1 MTIELFVHPFSSYCQ
16 KAITAFYENDT
27 PFAQRLLEPGGGPVF
42 DELKRLWPIGKFP
55 LLREGERVVPEATS
69 IVEYLHVHH
78 PGPVRLIPDDPD
90 AAIEVRMM
98 DRFFDNYVATPQ
110 QRLVF
115 DQIRPAEARNPVDV
129 AEARAMLD
137 TAYAWLDNRMADR
150 EWAAGPSGRIV
161 PRTSLDHA
169 GHGQPDGFS
178 LADISAGPQ
187 LFYADWSHPMD
198 GRYPHV
204 GAYRE
209 RLMARPAFRRAIE
222 EARPYRAFFPGGAP
236 DRD

>member
-1 MTIELFVHPFSSYCQ
+1 MTIELFAHPFSSYCQ
-16 KAITAFYENDT
+16 KAITALYENET
-27 PFAQRLLEPGGGPVF
+27 PFTLRMLEPGGGPNQE
-42 DELKRLWPIGKFP
+42 ELKRLWPIGKFP
-55 LLREGERVVPEATS
+55 VLRDGERVVPEATS

-90 AAIEVRMM
+90 AALEVRML

-115 DQIRPAEARNPVDV
+115 DQIRPEEARNSADV
-129 AEARAMLD
+129 AEARALLD
-137 TAYAWLDNRMADR
+137 KAYAWLDARMASR
-150 EWAAGPSGRIV
+150 EWAA
-161 PRTSLDHA
+161 D
-169 GHGQPDGFS
+169 DFS

-198 GRYPHV
+198 GRFPHV
-204 GAYRE
+204 AAYRQ
-209 RLMARPAFRRAIE
+209 RLMARPALARAID
-222 EARPYRAFFPGGAP
+222 EARPYRPYFPGGAP